1 MKLFTLPSLLF
12 AGLALFA
19 SSDVKSQLIS
29 FASNT
34 ATVDLPAGVTVE
46 NHVDNLKGKFGANQ
60 DHLIEISFLALPQN
74 RDLTGVDFV
83 KQQAEKKRV
92 NIKETQGRVIFMEA
106 SGDSLRDGKTFRTVH
121 WQIGV
126 KEGAFV
132 LTITAP
138 VPMSKDFHEFLGAG
152 LNQIVNTVS
161 VNVLP

>member
-1 MKLFTLPSLLF
+1 MKSLTLPSLIF
-12 AGLALFA
+12 AGLTLFF
-19 SSDVKSQLIS
+19 SNEVKSQSIN
-29 FASNT
+29 FASNK
-34 ATVDLPAGVTVE
+34 ATVELPASITVE
-46 NHVDNLKGKFGANQ
+46 NKSDNLMGKFGANQ
-60 DHLIEISFLALPQN
+60 DHSIEISFLPLPQN
-74 RDLTGVDFV
+74 RDLSGVDFV
-83 KQQAEKKRV
+83 KQQAAKKKA
-92 NIKETQGRVIFMEA
+92 NIKETQGRVIFMES
-106 SGDSLRDGKTFRTVH
+106 SGDSVRDGKTFRTVH